1 MSTIR
6 QMQLGKNGI
15 TEGFM
20 CNLKHHFDTCKN
32 VKISVLR
39 SCCRDRKEL
48 KEIGDKILKELGI
61 HYTIRIIGYTI
72 VVKKWR
78 QERKTVPRIEEEKA
92 EKELEKKIGK

>member
-1 MSTIR
+1 MPTIR
-6 QMQLGKNGI
+6 QMQLGKNGL

-39 SCCRDRKEL
+39 SCCRDRTEL
-48 KEIGDKILKELGI
+48 KELNDKIIEKLGNT
-61 HYTIRIIGYTI
+61 YTSRVIGYTI

-78 QERKTVPRIEEEKA
+78 RDMRKNEA
-92 EKELEKKIGK
+92 EVA